1 MNVTQWEGLGME
13 VPPPS
18 LQFETVTGAPSLT
31 AGVPPPAFP
40 LPFVLIMT
48 LIFHGAGSIFQ
59 VFGIGF
65 LFCLVSAVTVFL

>member
-1 MNVTQWEGLGME
+1 MG

-18 LQFETVTGAPSLT
+18 LQSETLTGAPSLT
-31 AGVPPPAFP
+31 AGAPLPAFSF
-40 LPFVLIMT
+40 PFVLIMT

-65 LFCLVSAVTVFL
+65 LFCLGSEVTVFL